1 MDKNTAIKKKVNLS
15 EALEMLEKVTNSL
28 DLVLDWYCDLADVYV
43 EDDDEVRGIAERIKE
58 ARELLEASK

>member
-1 MDKNTAIKKKVNLS
+1 MEKKKVNLG

-43 EDDDEVRGIAERIKE
+43 EDDEEVRGIAERIKE
-58 ARELLEASK
+58 ARELLEASKWAEYG

>member
-1 MDKNTAIKKKVNLS
+1 MEKKKVNLS

-43 EDDDEVRGIAERIKE
+43 EDDEEVRGIAERIKE

>member
-1 MDKNTAIKKKVNLS
+1 LS

>member
-1 MDKNTAIKKKVNLS
+1 MEKKKVNLS

-43 EDDDEVRGIAERIKE
+43 EDDEEVRGIAEGIKE